1 MAVTLPYCKY
11 NSSLNKY
18 LIRCSNNDVN
28 LDLFSYY
35 FNFDKRLS
43 EAKIFFFSALLPSYH
58 AGFGGQPIGLSETIF
73 SFSCFLIR
81 KLRVNPYNELWEDA
95 LANWPTFPGTSLLDC
110 CRTQFD
116 VRREQEEAR
125 LELQAARKERLL
137 KAATEIST
145 RIGCG
150 FMAAALA
157 YKQGKGAV
165 AALKREYE
173 KKKRLLLPRVAAMK
187 AAVLHEEAR
196 QLREKLFP
204 SGSGGTDATQVAA
217 ATKAEIKAA
226 AQLKA
231 YQYMCAKVW
240 RAKRQESRAKRAKL
254 EEELITSTA
263 TFGHEVSVPN
273 SKAKARPRRRVVR
286 VHRVPQNPLWGL
298 YPYVGLGAN
307 MADPVCRVLSACVPI
322 ADKRPDLVSTIY
334 AFVTGEAQIWLSAPR
349 VCLLAR
355 RIIELSDWY
364 PHELLAEELKK
375 ISDEENC
382 KEAEREINL
391 KYLEISQAT
400 ENMRA
405 GGFFD
410 KVKGKARDLWAGVV
424 DFASH
429 PFRKYLATTAEFVEG
444 FSHRVVD
451 AVMSRVDAA
460 IAQFAAQ
467 LDIAKTIVDQLVV
480 HVKRWYTSL
489 CTSFDDSLKLLG
501 KWAGYA
507 LGLIVG
513 VGVCHLVEVICAHM
527 GLPLGGVITGVF
539 TTAYM
544 GWLFFKTPVGSEL
557 VMNLRLQVARIARN
571 FFDYQRT
578 GVAPDL
584 PPNPNVGY
592 SVPYTA
598 FGGIDGQPF
607 TMGSEEPNARA
618 IPVVSPIINA
628 MAGFG
633 ASMLSMKAMG
643 LIEMG
648 KLGAACHSLRMGKD
662 ALCEFVSTVLYYFGR
677 LADKVTGRETEFF
690 DELSILV
697 QIDVQDWIKR
707 SRGVLLESCY
717 TSLNNMILSDVVNKL
732 VMDGERLQ
740 VTIAGTPRR
749 LSLDFGQLVSSI
761 MKDLLDLQQRIVR
774 HGVTV
779 GRRKEPTWIYIFGP
793 SHCGKSNMM
802 DHLTSEVCRYFDL
815 PYTYIARNGQDNF
828 FTTGYKRQSV
838 LQIDDLSCVETV
850 PPIEGELIN
859 LVSCSEYPLKMADLS
874 DKSISFQSPFI
885 ISTSNQRTCLPTC
898 GITHCEAFNNRRAV
912 VVEMRRKPGVVFDPM
927 DCHAAMQ
934 GRFLDKR
941 DHTPLFG
948 VQGQPETYWKD
959 VPEMTTILLNICA
972 AHRQEQDILQEQHIR
987 KHAVNDPLVLAS
999 ERFLKQESRKALC
1012 YMPRIEME
1020 MCGVQ
1025 SQAAGCYYLCVDRTL
1040 YTCEDDGNLVET
1052 RCDKPD
1058 YERWEKSSSENFV
1071 GGVQALDALECRSI
1085 LVSGFL
1091 RNLVQGQCCV
1101 LSVDEMST
1109 TATMAQQRLFK
1120 ALQLQERV
1128 YLRLVQK
1135 KISPVLSED
1144 ESNVY
1149 SKNAWMRCLEFAAAS
1164 RDYLKEHGL
1173 EVLLLLA
1180 ALMILCVAL
1189 YYFIGAFIGVMGGA
1203 LSMGAAMAGL
1213 KEVDMKA
1220 QYSSGAQEGR
1230 YRSRNIPIRQR
1241 YRYARGELDEEV
1253 PLGGQLAVALYG
1265 SQGRFIS
1272 AMQYKGKS
1280 VMLTRH
1286 QMLMFAEKER
1296 VTCIYLATGESVVL
1310 TFNRDDVQEFPN
1322 HETCLWQA
1330 AGMLQLPAKFKDC
1343 FLEKGETELAPAF
1356 ELEGY
1361 VLRPDSTAFHYDHLK
1376 TWARVQYEPF
1386 VVRGNLAKEKYVNE
1400 LPISI
1405 WFQYQS
1411 RNNDCGMICLAQVGG
1426 KKKIVG
1432 LLVAG
1437 VEQQTWADILPNP
1450 CMAEMKSQ
1458 IEYEFKL
1465 GVHTEGYTRLGYL
1478 TKDKAPHLP
1487 KKNSA
1492 VLVKP
1497 EFRIDSPVPIKE
1509 PSVISVEDP
1518 RCPKDSEG
1526 KPVDPIMKA
1535 FEKKFTT
1542 PMDLLEDDILESIA
1556 QEMIEEWHDCES
1568 EPLRDVPLEIAIN
1581 GVPGTQIDDDDEF
1594 EDAVEC
1600 FKMRTSP
1607 GYPYV
1612 LHKEPGMKGKEAYFE
1627 LAPDGTKS
1635 LKEGTLAAELYEN
1648 IVQYSKSAIP
1658 ELVVIEC
1665 PKDELL
1671 KTEKIKQGACRLFEI
1686 MPLHY
1691 NLFLREKTLA
1701 FSLFQQR
1708 NRHKLACQVG
1718 TKAYSHDWTHMYQ
1731 RLVAK
1736 SDRAINCDY
1745 SGFDGLLNSQVVRCI
1760 ANMINSMYHSPEETI
1775 VSKRQRYNMINA
1787 LFGRLA
1793 ILVTSA
1799 DREVMRVRAG
1809 LPSGFALT
1817 VVINSIFNEIL
1828 MRYCFKVLVPGPQRN
1843 SFSTYV
1849 TLLVYGDDNLMS
1861 CTDKVAAYF
1870 NGESIK
1876 ATLKKKNVVITDG
1889 SDKTSPTIEWK
1900 APGEL
1905 DFLKRRFLRLKTGVV
1920 QAPLD
1925 LSAIFSCLHWV
1936 TPHPQKMPKGGAQL
1950 QVESVDTLYE
1960 LALNVQ
1966 VALTELYLHGDKE
1979 EFQRVRNFYVKKMN
1993 ILPTGYYTWADREAF
2008 HMSKQTGMEA
2018 YQPAKEI
2025 DIDVGQEF
2033 ARFMHTSDI
2042 GNQVH
2047 FYTPVLGVAGPFYKP
2062 TPDQLLISTTPL
2074 KQGEC
2079 GYWVPV
2085 ETGMGMGN
2093 LPTILWVH
2101 RFMRPSQLVD
2111 AYGYKIWDSLR
2122 SHIESGKSLI
2132 FRSEAPYVAGNA
2144 ALMAFGQSAGL
2155 LEIKAALNL
2164 YRNVIPESTN
2174 GLEQYFDAAIPQAS
2188 LPGRSYFANAETE
2201 SLLQEHKTGTV
2212 INLTTEKK
2220 NLDGARNLIMQGQK
2234 LGKLPIMA
2242 ATQAPGKFYVGLCC
2256 EKNFCPGHA
2265 TSANSIAKAF
2275 SQCWAMRCAPNSSS
2289 RKVTFEPEWRKNK
2302 FLGIS

>member
-73 SFSCFLIR
+73 SFSSFLVR

-137 KAATEIST
+137 KAATEISA

-150 FMAAALA
+150 FLAAALA

-173 KKKRLLLPRVAAMK
+173 KRKRLLLPRVAAMK

-196 QLREKLFP
+196 QLREELFP

-217 ATKAEIKAA
+217 ATKAETKAA

-240 RAKRQESRAKRAKL
+240 RAKRQESKAKRAKL
-254 EEELITSTA
+254 EEELNASTVI
-263 TFGHEVSVPN
+263 FGHEASVPTC
-273 SKAKARPRRRVVR
+273 KAKARPRRRAVR

-334 AFVTGEAQIWLSAPR
+334 AFVTGEAQTWLSAPR

-410 KVKGKARDLWAGVV
+410 KVKGKAQDLWASVV

-578 GVAPDL
+578 GVAPDI

-592 SVPYTA
+592 SVPYAA

-732 VMDGERLQ
+732 VTDGERLQ

-912 VVEMRRKPGVVFDPM
+912 VVEMRRKPGVTFDPM

-941 DHTPLFG
+941 DHSPLFG
-948 VQGQPETYWKD
+948 VQGQPETFWKD

-1025 SQAAGCYYLCVDRTL
+1025 SQAAGCYYLCVDRIL
-1040 YTCEDDGNLVET
+1040 YTCADDGNLVET
-1052 RCDKPD
+1052 YCEKPD

-1128 YLRLVQK
+1128 YLRLIQK
-1135 KISPVLSED
+1135 KISPILSED

-1180 ALMILCVAL
+1180 ALMVLCVAL

-1343 FLEKGETELAPAF
+1343 FLENGETELAPAF

-1400 LPISI
+1400 LPTSI

-1497 EFRIDSPVPIKE
+1497 EYRIDSPVPIKE

-1526 KPVDPIMKA
+1526 RPVDPIMKA

-1556 QEMIEEWHDCES
+1556 QEMVEEWYDCES
-1568 EPLRDVPLEIAIN
+1568 EPLRDVPLEVAIN

-1671 KTEKIKQGACRLFEI
+1671 KTEKVKQGACRLFEI

-1760 ANMINSMYHSPEETI
+1760 ANMINSMYHSPEETV

-1793 ILVTSA
+1793 ILVTGT

-1828 MRYCFKVLVPGPQRN
+1828 MRYCFKVLVPSPQRN

-1876 ATLKKKNVVITDG
+1876 ATLKKKNVTITDG

-1900 APGEL
+1900 APWEL
-1905 DFLKRRFLRLKTGVV
+1905 DFLKRRFLKLKTGVV

-1925 LSAIFSCLHWV
+1925 LSAIFSCLHWI

-2062 TPDQLLISTTPL
+2062 TPDQLLVSTTPL

-2085 ETGMGMGN
+2085 ETGMGMGS
-2093 LPTILWVH
+2093 LPTISWVH

-2122 SHIESGKSLI
+2122 SHIESGKSLV

-2144 ALMAFGQSAGL
+2144 ALMAFGQSARL

-2188 LPGRSYFANAETE
+2188 LPGCSYFANAETE

>member
-1 MAVTLPYCKY
+1 MGWICPNVSCLGHTCVL
-11 NSSLNKY
+11 SNKE
-18 LIRCSNNDVN
+18 ISREGRCE
-28 LDLFSYY
+28 
-35 FNFDKRLS
+35 R
-43 EAKIFFFSALLPSYH
+43 AMC
-58 AGFGGQPIGLSETIF
+58 G
-73 SFSCFLIR
+73 
-81 KLRVNPYNELWEDA
+81 
-95 LANWPTFPGTSLLDC
+95 SLLVKVVAPQPQRGNVKQAIPAPKNPKRVVPSEPLRKQAC
-110 CRTQFD
+110 D
-116 VRREQEEAR
+116 VVVNIDPPGIEFVYPPLVKEGAAATPAKVEKAKAVEVIPTVPRRLAPDWMQGKKMEKRAPTETPKKMVPNWVHQMR
-125 LELQAARKERLL
+125 RLL
-137 KAATEIST
+137 KAAIDGKKTFAPRYIRAHFHRARVCWVYSQLCKDAPSSVEWGRSLKQSSLALLA
-145 RIGCG
+145 RIEDAKQQKI
-150 FMAAALA
+150 AAW
-157 YKQGKGAV
+157 
-165 AALKREYE
+165 E
-173 KKKRLLLPRVAAMK
+173 KKELARLQSKKEQERKKALLIPLVIKLK
-187 AAVLHEEAR
+187 AEILREEAGK
-196 QLREKLFP
+196 LREQLFP
-204 SGSGGTDATQVAA
+204 SGSGGIDATNVAA
-217 ATKAEIKAA
+217 ATNAEIGAA

-231 YQYMCAKVW
+231 YQDVCAKVW
-240 RAKRQESRAKRAKL
+240 RVKRQEKKAQQAKL
-254 EEELITSTA
+254 EEELLS
-263 TFGHEVSVPN
+263 
-273 SKAKARPRRRVVR
+273 SKFEEKPAVRETTRSKRRAEM
-286 VHRVPQNPLWGL
+286 VHFVPQNPLWGL
-298 YPYVGLGAN
+298 YPCVGLGAN
-307 MADPVCRVLSACVPI
+307 MADPVCRVLSACVSI
-322 ADKRPDLVSTIY
+322 AGTRPDLVSTIY
-334 AFVTGEAQIWLSAPR
+334 AFITGEARLWLSAPR

-391 KYLEISQAT
+391 KYLEISKAT

-405 GGFFD
+405 NGFFS
-410 KVKGKARDLWAGVV
+410 KFKGKAQDLWSGIV

-429 PFRKYLATTAEFVEG
+429 PFRKYMATAAEFVEG

-451 AVMSRVDAA
+451 AVMSRVNSAV
-460 IAQFAAQ
+460 AQFAAQ

-480 HVKRWYTSL
+480 HVKRWYTNL

-513 VGVCHLVEVICAHM
+513 VGICHLVEVICVHM

-544 GWLFFKTPVGSEL
+544 GWLFVKTPVGSEL
-557 VMNLRLQVARIARN
+557 VMNLRIQVAHIARN
-571 FFDYQRT
+571 FFDCQRT
-578 GVAPDL
+578 GVPPDL
-584 PPNPNVGY
+584 PPNPNVGF
-592 SVPYTA
+592 SVPYEA
-598 FGGIDGQPF
+598 LGGIDGQPF
-607 TMGSEEPNARA
+607 HMGADEPNARA

-633 ASMLSMKAMG
+633 ASMLSMKSMG

-662 ALCEFVSTVLYYFGR
+662 ALCEFVSTILYYFGR

-707 SRGVLLESCY
+707 SRGVLLEACY

-732 VMDGERLQ
+732 VTDGERLQ

-828 FTTGYKRQSV
+828 FTTGYKRQTV

-912 VVEMRRKPGVVFDPM
+912 VLEMRRKPGVVFDPM

-948 VQGQPETYWKD
+948 VQGQPESFWKD
-959 VPEMTTILLNICA
+959 VPEMTTILLNICT

-987 KHAVNDPLVLAS
+987 KHAVNDPLILAS
-999 ERFLKQESRKALC
+999 ERFLKQESKKALC
-1012 YMPRIEME
+1012 YMPRVEME
-1020 MCGVQ
+1020 MYGVQ
-1025 SQAAGCYYLCVDRTL
+1025 SQSAGCYYLCVDQKL
-1040 YTCEDDGNLVET
+1040 YTCEDDGNLIET
-1052 RCDKPD
+1052 HCTQPE
-1058 YERWEKSSSENFV
+1058 YERWEKNSSENFV

-1128 YLRLVQK
+1128 YLRLIQK
-1135 KISPVLSED
+1135 KISPILSED

-1149 SKNAWMRCLEFAAAS
+1149 SKGAWMRCLEFAAAS

-1180 ALMILCVAL
+1180 AMMILCVAL
-1189 YYFIGAFIGVMGGA
+1189 YYFIGAFISVMGGA

-1272 AMQYKGKS
+1272 ALQYKGKS

-1286 QMLMFAEKER
+1286 QMLMFSEKER

-1322 HETCLWQA
+1322 HETCMWQA

-1343 FLEKGETELAPAF
+1343 FLEKGETELSPAF

-1361 VLRPDSTAFHYDHLK
+1361 VLRPDATAFHYDHLK

-1386 VVRGNLAKEKYVNE
+1386 VVRGSLAKEKYVNE
-1400 LPISI
+1400 LPTSI

-1437 VEQQTWADILPNP
+1437 VDQQTWADILPNP

-1458 IEYEFKL
+1458 IDYEFKL
-1465 GVHTEGYTRLGYL
+1465 GTHTEGYTKLGYL
-1478 TKDKAPHLP
+1478 TKDKTPHLP

-1497 EFRIDSPVPIKE
+1497 EYRIDSPVPIKE

-1518 RCPKDSEG
+1518 RCPKDAEG

-1556 QEMIEEWHDCES
+1556 QEMVEEWQDCES
-1568 EPLRDVPLEIAIN
+1568 EPLRDVPLEVAIN

-1635 LKEGTLAAELYEN
+1635 LKEGSLAAELYEN

-1671 KTEKIKQGACRLFEI
+1671 KSEKIKQGACRLFEI

-1718 TKAYSHDWTHMYQ
+1718 TKAYSRDWTHMYQ

-1745 SGFDGLLNSQVVRCI
+1745 SGFDGLLNSQVVSCI
-1760 ANMINSMYHSPEETI
+1760 ANMINSMYYSPEETI

-1793 ILVTSA
+1793 ITGQ
-1799 DREVMRVRAG
+1799 EVMRVRAG

-1817 VVINSIFNEIL
+1817 VVINSVFNEIL

-1861 CTDKVAAYF
+1861 CTDKVATYF
-1870 NGESIK
+1870 NGETIK
-1876 ATLKKKNVVITDG
+1876 ATLKKKNVIITDG
-1889 SDKTSPTIEWK
+1889 SDKTSPVIKWK

-1905 DFLKRRFLRLKTGVV
+1905 DFLKRRFLKLETGVV

-1925 LSAIFSCLHWV
+1925 LTAIFSCLHWV

-1950 QVESVDTLYE
+1950 QIENVDTLYE

-2008 HMSKQTGMEA
+2008 HMAKQTGMEA

-2025 DIDVGQEF
+2025 DLDVGQEF

-2047 FYTPVLGVAGPFYKP
+2047 FYTPVLGVSGPFYKP
-2062 TPDQLLISTTPL
+2062 TPDQLLVSTTPL

-2085 ETGMGMGN
+2085 ETGMGIGS
-2093 LPTILWVH
+2093 LPTISWVH
-2101 RFMRPSQLVD
+2101 RFMRPTQLVD
-2111 AYGYKIWDSLR
+2111 AYGYKIWETLR
-2122 SHIESGKSLI
+2122 IKYGKHSVHMLI
-2132 FRSEAPYVAGNA
+2132 VARV
-2144 ALMAFGQSAGL
+2144 L
-2155 LEIKAALNL
+2155 
-2164 YRNVIPESTN
+2164 
-2174 GLEQYFDAAIPQAS
+2174 
-2188 LPGRSYFANAETE
+2188 
-2201 SLLQEHKTGTV
+2201 
-2212 INLTTEKK
+2212 
-2220 NLDGARNLIMQGQK
+2220 
-2234 LGKLPIMA
+2234 
-2242 ATQAPGKFYVGLCC
+2242 
-2256 EKNFCPGHA
+2256 
-2265 TSANSIAKAF
+2265 
-2275 SQCWAMRCAPNSSS
+2275 
-2289 RKVTFEPEWRKNK
+2289 
-2302 FLGIS
+2302 FLGVKPPMLPVMQL